1 MQAPIRILYA
11 EDDPDIRQ
19 LVSMLL
25 EFAGGFTLKAC
36 SSGLEA
42 LNEIDAFE
50 PQLLLFDV
58 MMPGMNGPDALSQ
71 IRKLEAYR
79 DTPVIFMTA
88 KVQPDEMQAYLDLGA
103 VRVISKPFDPMT
115 LVEEIQEAWNKKSVW
130 YNIQWWKDLVQ
141 AKFSELKKSF
151 SITIRA
157 KVAEVRLSWNMLKTE
172 PSDLATFEIL
182 HRQAHSPRRY
192 LHNIWVW
199 IHLHFSNK
207 IELTLDQAQ
216 SQCLLYNN
224 IE

>member
-36 SSGLEA
+36 NSGLEA

-58 MMPGMNGPDALSQ
+58 MMPGMNGPDALLQ
-71 IRKLEAYR
+71 IRKLEAHR

-88 KVQPDEMQAYLDLGA
+88 KVQPDEMQGYLDLGA

-115 LVEEIQEAWNKKSVW
+115 LAEQIQEVWNKKS
-130 YNIQWWKDLVQ
+130 
-141 AKFSELKKSF
+141 
-151 SITIRA
+151 
-157 KVAEVRLSWNMLKTE
+157 M
-172 PSDLATFEIL
+172 
-182 HRQAHSPRRY
+182 
-192 LHNIWVW
+192 
-199 IHLHFSNK
+199 
-207 IELTLDQAQ
+207 
-216 SQCLLYNN
+216 
-224 IE
+224 